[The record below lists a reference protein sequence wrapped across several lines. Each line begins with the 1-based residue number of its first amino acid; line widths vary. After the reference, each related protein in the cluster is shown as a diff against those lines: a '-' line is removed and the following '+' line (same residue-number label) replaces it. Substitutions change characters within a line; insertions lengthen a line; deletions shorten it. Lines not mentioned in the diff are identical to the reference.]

1 MMALFSKI
9 LALRRSHGGKSPADV
24 YTGLRQMILTK
35 RPANFS
41 GFWGVVMDMGMPN
54 GTATMI
60 AVADGTVSMYTSTGG
75 GIIGVGPHEGP
86 KRVAS
91 ELLQFAPQFSVH
103 CQQATEFPLPSAGNT
118 RFYLLNPKGA
128 VTSEARSDELG
139 SGRHVLSP
147 LFRKCHELVTQI
159 RLVDQKLRAE
169 PPKRPPAVQ

>member
-60 AVADGTVSMYTSTGG
+60 AVADGTVSMYTSTG
-75 GIIGVGPHEGP
+75 
-86 KRVAS
+86 A
-91 ELLQFAPQFSVH
+91 ELLESVPMKVLKESHPSCCSSRRNSLFIANKPQSF
-103 CQQATEFPLPSAGNT
+103 
-118 RFYLLNPKGA
+118 RYLAL
-128 VTSEARSDELG
+128 E
-139 SGRHVLSP
+139 
-147 LFRKCHELVTQI
+147 I
-159 RLVDQKLRAE
+159 
-169 PPKRPPAVQ
+169 PAFTC